1 MKDIIFG
8 LDCHGCHNCKYD
20 GSSAT
25 QTGPG
30 DKKSCW
36 ESLLL
41 KGVSTVETATGRAI
55 NVSHTAISNAGTMTC
70 GMRDGKESR
79 PSKKKISICI
89 SPVRPSKRRT
99 GQASNMILYLC
110 KKYRRKRPVVHVMQR
125 FTPQHLNIKPDKK
138 SPLQCMQRRL

>member
-1 MKDIIFG
+1 MVAIIANTMEAAPRRP
-8 LDCHGCHNCKYD
+8 DQE
-20 GSSAT
+20 T
-25 QTGPG
+25 R
-30 DKKSCW
+30 SCW

-99 GQASNMILYLC
+99 GKASNMILYLC

-138 SPLQCMQRRL
+138 VSAAMHAAETLALCIWKT